1 MGQVL
6 SVPLIV
12 VGVVVLAYAFAK
24 KLPQEGMQS
33 AK

>member
-12 VGVVVLAYAFAK
+12 AGVVLLVYALK
-24 KLPQEGMQS
+24 TKHPQEGPRL
-33 AK
+33 A